1 MRKLLV
7 ITSCTGS
14 KIHRPNNPLNQE
26 DFTDL
31 KRLAEKEKKL
41 YPYLLPAGK
50 MYTGAQH
57 LRLNEG
63 VLALREKY
71 GSDIVDVY
79 IVSAG
84 YGLISEN
91 HPILPYEIAFSKMK
105 KGEIV
110 QWAQFLK
117 IHEKTEELLPHY
129 DLVFFL
135 LGEKYL
141 QALQLPLVEVN
152 DKQRL
157 VFICSNSSQ
166 RLIPQTLPYYT
177 IPLGPDDA
185 REFRYGL
192 VGLKGQLFKLF
203 AHEVIKSCSLLEEV
217 YDHPRRFITCL
228 EHYRHNSHA

>member
-1 MRKLLV
+1 MYKLLV

-14 KIHRPNNPLNQE
+14 KIHRPDDALTQE
-26 DFTDL
+26 DFMDL
-31 KRLAEKEKKL
+31 QRLAEKEKKL
-41 YPYLLPAGK
+41 YRYRLPAGK

-57 LRLNEG
+57 LRLSEG

-71 GSDIVDVY
+71 GHDMIDVC

-84 YGLISEN
+84 YGLIAEN
-91 HPILPYEIAFSKMK
+91 HPILPYEITFSKMK

-135 LGEKYL
+135 LGERYL
-141 QALQLPLVEVN
+141 QALQLPFAQVN
-152 DKQRL
+152 HKQRL

-166 RLIPQTLPYYT
+166 RFIPQDHPYYT
-177 IPLGPDDA
+177 VPLGINDA

-203 AHEVIKSCSLLEEV
+203 AHEAIKNSSLLKAV
-217 YDHPRRFITCL
+217 YENPQWFVTCL
-228 EHYRHNSHA
+228 GHYRQNSHA

>member
-1 MRKLLV
+1 MYKLLV
-7 ITSCTGS
+7 VTSCTGS
-14 KIHRPNNPLNQE
+14 KIHRPDDVLKQE
-26 DFTDL
+26 DFLDSR
-31 KRLAEKEKKL
+31 RLEEKEKEL
-41 YPYLLPAGK
+41 NTYLLPAGK

-63 VLALREKY
+63 VSALREKY
-71 GSDIVDVY
+71 GYDMVDVY

-91 HPILPYEIAFSKMK
+91 YPVLPYEVTFNKMK
-105 KGEIV
+105 KSEIV

-117 IHEKTEELLPHY
+117 IHEKMEELLPPY

-141 QALQLPLVEVN
+141 QALQLPLAHVN
-152 DKQRL
+152 NKQRL

-166 RLIPQTLPYYT
+166 RLIPQEPPYYT
-177 IPLGPDDA
+177 VPLGPDDA

-192 VGLKGQLFKLF
+192 VGLKGHLFKLF
-203 AHEVIKSCSLLEEV
+203 AAELIKNSSLMGEV
-217 YDHPRRFITCL
+217 YDHPQYFISCL
-228 EHYRHNSHA
+228 NPYRQKIPT

>member
-1 MRKLLV
+1 MQRILL
-7 ITSCTGS
+7 ITACTGS
-14 KIHRPNNPLNQE
+14 KTYRPDDALRKE
-26 DFTDL
+26 DFLD
-31 KRLAEKEKKL
+31 AERFKEKSKKL
-41 YPYLLPAGK
+41 NPYLLPAGK

-71 GSDIVDVY
+71 GNDIVDVY
-79 IVSAG
+79 IISAG

-91 HPILPYEIAFSKMK
+91 YPVLPYEITFNKMK

-110 QWAQFLK
+110 QWTQFLE
-117 IHEKTEELLPHY
+117 IHKKMEELLPYY

-141 QALQLPLVEVN
+141 QTLQLPFAQVN
-152 DKQRL
+152 GKQRL

-166 RLIPQTLPYYT
+166 RLIPQEFPYYA

-185 REFRYGL
+185 REFCYGL

-203 AHEVIKSCSLLEEV
+203 AHEAVKDRDLLEEV
-217 YDHPRRFITCL
+217 YSAPQRFITCL
-228 EHYRHNSHA
+228 EPYRHNSHA

>member
-1 MRKLLV
+1 MQKLLV

-14 KIHRPNNPLNQE
+14 KIHRPDDALTQE
-26 DFTDL
+26 DFMDL
-31 KRLAEKEKKL
+31 QRLEEKEKKL
-41 YPYLLPAGK
+41 HPYRLPAGK

-71 GSDIVDVY
+71 GSDVVDVY

-91 HPILPYEIAFSKMK
+91 YPVLPYEITFNKMK

-117 IHEKTEELLPHY
+117 IHEEVEELLLHY

-135 LGEKYL
+135 LAENYI
-141 QALQLPLVEVN
+141 QALQMPFARVN
-152 DKQRL
+152 DNQRL
-157 VFICSNSSQ
+157 VFICSNSS
-166 RLIPQTLPYYT
+166 RKLIPQGPPYYT
-177 IPLGPDDA
+177 VPLGINDA
-185 REFRYGL
+185 REFHYGL

-203 AHEVIKSCSLLEEV
+203 AHESIKSSSLLEDIYEN
-217 YDHPRRFITCL
+217 PRWFITCL
-228 EHYRHNSHA
+228 EHYRQNFHA